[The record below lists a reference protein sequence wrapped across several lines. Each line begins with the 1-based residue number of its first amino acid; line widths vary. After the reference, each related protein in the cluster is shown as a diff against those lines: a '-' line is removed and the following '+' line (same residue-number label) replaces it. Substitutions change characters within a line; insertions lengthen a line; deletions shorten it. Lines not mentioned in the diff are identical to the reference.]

1 MSETDTQS
9 APRKTPAKSS
19 SAKGGASRG
28 KPIKKR
34 GRKIKYQ
41 TALQAVFKTIAKEK
55 AIEDLQMSAE
65 AMQIWDAAIV
75 DLMKRM
81 IAKAFKYAQQTGKS
95 TLQATHAKLGTGPAA
110 LYSSAQVG
118 GRTSS
123 ADARPPL
130 MPASR

>member
-55 AIEDLQMSAE
+55 AMEDLQVSAE

-95 TLQATHAKLGTGPAA
+95 TLQATHAKAA
-110 LYSSAQVG
+110 SQAILSNDLREYAIKSAEEAL
-118 GRTSS
+118 SKFHNN
-123 ADARPPL
+123 
-130 MPASR
+130 